1 MSTTDNITVFENLSD
16 NIISF
21 ESKEQFMRYYDKNKD
36 DIDNMATRGLNTKFK
51 IDGYKIGRKNKQLI
65 LFPIRKQE
73 NQSETKSEDN
83 SEEFNQLNIKIDIL
97 TDKINKFDHV
107 LKQILKLLSELN
119 QDRTPE
125 AASHS
130 DRASLIRPGL
140 NNPEYQSPSSY
151 TSGVADIFVRTG
163 QNSYR

>member
-1 MSTTDNITVFENLSD
+1 MTTENITVFENLSD

-36 DIDNMATRGLNTKFK
+36 TIDKMATRGLNTKFK

-65 LFPIRKQE
+65 LFPIKQTIDPCE
-73 NQSETKSEDN
+73 HHTDSIVEDN
-83 SEEFNQLNIKIDIL
+83 SEEFNQLNMKVDIL

-107 LKQILKLLSELN
+107 LKQIITLLSNLN
-119 QDRTPE
+119 P
-125 AASHS
+125 SS
-130 DRASLIRPGL
+130 
-140 NNPEYQSPSSY
+140 QSPSSY
-151 TSGVADIFVRTG
+151 TSGVADIFARTG

>member
-125 AASHS
+125 AA
-130 DRASLIRPGL
+130 IRPGL

-151 TSGVADIFVRTG
+151 TSGVADIFARTG